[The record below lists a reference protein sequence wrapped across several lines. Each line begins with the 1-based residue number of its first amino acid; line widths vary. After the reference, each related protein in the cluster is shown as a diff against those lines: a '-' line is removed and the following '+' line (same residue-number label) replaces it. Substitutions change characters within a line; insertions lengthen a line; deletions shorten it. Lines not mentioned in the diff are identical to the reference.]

1 MICRKLFKG
10 DPTSTY
16 TVFRFPCGDKSSVQG
31 FQFHVLKFFPFSKRI
46 FEGFELVYNWTQNLF
61 SGICDAIKSGNVLHK
76 FSVINM

>member
-46 FEGFELVYNWTQNLF
+46 FEGFELVTLYHTHERM
-61 SGICDAIKSGNVLHK
+61 SEYICTNKCDTNEYLNIFV
-76 FSVINM
+76 